1 LKVLNLAPQVKNP
14 FIPGDIKI
22 YSKVVQSSE
31 IAAFESGMVHPLY
44 ATFYLTKDAEW
55 STRLFVLEMKEEDEE
70 GIGTFIEV
78 YHRSPV
84 LVGSKVDFY
93 ATLEEVEGNA
103 IICSF
108 SAKVGDRVIA
118 DGRTGQKILKKEKLN
133 AVIARL
139 EEMG

>member
-1 LKVLNLAPQVKNP
+1 M
-14 FIPGDIKI
+14 
-22 YSKVVQSSE
+22 VQSSE
-31 IAAFESGMVHPLY
+31 IATFESGMVHPLY

-55 STRLFVLEMKEEDEE
+55 STRLFVLEMKEEEEE

-84 LVGSKVDFY
+84 LVASKVDFF
-93 ATLEEVEGNA
+93 ATLEKVEGNA

-108 SAKVGDRVIA
+108 IAKVGDRIIA

>member
-1 LKVLNLAPQVKNP
+1 MKNP
-14 FIPGDIKI
+14 FSPGDIKI

-55 STRLFVLEMKEEDEE
+55 STRLFVLEMKDPDEE

-103 IICSF
+103 VVCSF
-108 SAKVGDRVIA
+108 VAKVGDRVIA

-133 AVIARL
+133 AVIERL
-139 EEMG
+139 KELH

>member
-1 LKVLNLAPQVKNP
+1 MRLRSFEFPC
-14 FIPGDIKI
+14 GWT
-22 YSKVVQSSE
+22 E

-84 LVGSKVDFY
+84 LVGSSVDFY
-93 ATLEEVEGNA
+93 ATLEEVQGNA

-108 SAKVGDRVIA
+108 IAKVGDRVIA
-118 DGRTGQKILKKEKLN
+118 DGRTGQKILKKAKLN
-133 AVIARL
+133 EVIEVLGQRT
-139 EEMG
+139 

>member
-1 LKVLNLAPQVKNP
+1 MKVLNLAPQVKNP

>member
-1 LKVLNLAPQVKNP
+1 MLNLAPQVKNP
-14 FIPGDIKI
+14 FIPGDIKV
-22 YSKVVQSSE
+22 YTKVVQSTE

-84 LVGSKVDFY
+84 LVGSSVDFY
-93 ATLEEVEGNA
+93 ATLEEVQGNA

-108 SAKVGDRVIA
+108 IAKVGDRVIA
-118 DGRTGQKILKKEKLN
+118 DGRTGQKILKKAKLN
-133 AVIARL
+133 EVIEVLGQRT
-139 EEMG
+139 